1 MPSVTTSLLAGR
13 TLLGRARGHSVL
25 TDRPEQ
31 GGGGDAGCTSG
42 ELLLLAIGSC
52 VVGNVARCAAERDIA
67 LLRLHADVRIDDMPQ
82 DGGPGDDG
90 YAPVEVEVEIAADL
104 LDGDLEALRAAAG
117 SGRVTGRVNRNTDV
131 RIRLVPVT
139 GAGMSGASRQAPTAE
154 AVAPEPEGVCDRT

>member
-25 TDRPEQ
+25 TDRPGQ

-52 VVGNVARCAAERDIA
+52 VVGNVARRANERGIA
-67 LLRLHADVRIDDMPQ
+67 VFRLHADVRIDDMPY
-82 DGGPGDDG
+82 DGGPGDGD
-90 YAPVEVEVEIAADL
+90 YAPVEVAVEIAADL
-104 LDGDLEALRAAAG
+104 RDGDLEALRAAAG

-131 RIRLVPVT
+131 RIRLVPVSGT
-139 GAGMSGASRQAPTAE
+139 AMAGAARQAPTTE